1 MRVFI
6 RWITARETLIQG
18 ICSGF
23 VWRVR
28 PGLYAAQK
36 EASQAKSAASAREE
50 IYAIASLFPSHRFKT
65 NQGRK
70 LE

>member
-1 MRVFI
+1 MR
-6 RWITARETLIQG
+6 RLKPRETLIRD

-23 VWRVR
+23 VRRVR

-36 EASQAKSAASAREE
+36 EASQAKSAASASKEV
-50 IYAIASLFPSHRFKT
+50 YAIASLFPSHRFKT